1 MKKNQY
7 AALRAFYAARP
18 ARRRLLCSLCR
29 GLPLLVAAVYCM
41 MVAVLFWTRRAVPW
55 DLIGYPALTL
65 GAVEVLRHLFPRERP
80 YTRYGF
86 EPLIGHGR
94 SSSFPSRHCASAALI
109 ALAAGSLAPSLGF
122 ALGGAALLIG
132 ATRVLAGVHF
142 PRDIAAGF
150 LLALAIGLPG
160 FHFFL

>member
-1 MKKNQY
+1 MKKSQFT
-7 AALRAFYAARP
+7 ALMAFYSARP
-18 ARRRLLCSLCR
+18 ARRRFLCSLCR
-29 GLPLLVAAVYCM
+29 ILPLAVAAAYLTMLV
-41 MVAVLFWTRRAVPW
+41 VLFLTYKTIPW
-55 DLIGYPALTL
+55 KFIGYPLLTL

-80 YTRYGF
+80 YAYYGF
-86 EPLIGHGR
+86 EPLIGHGH
-94 SSSFPSRHCASAALI
+94 SGSFPSRHSASAAII
-109 ALAAGSLAPSLGF
+109 ALAASSLVPYLGV
-122 ALGGAALLIG
+122 ALGVAALLIG